1 MVSTAFEGGRGGVPL
16 TLGGTESAGPEGW
29 RGLGDV

>member
-1 MVSTAFEGGRGGVPL
+1 MVSTAFEGGVCVPL